1 MENLGLF
8 SVRCGAGR
16 FWIQQI
22 ECETETA
29 GCFAHFVIGHNSPL
43 YDSRFTDHD
52 SPALG
57 ARMHLDFANLLNL
70 VSTITLIGALVF
82 TGLQVRAANRARR
95 EQAAVTMIETA
106 ALSENSARF
115 LELLSEI
122 PEGASAAVIEK
133 LDAETRRQIFLF
145 GLRVEVIGYMVFHG
159 LVDVQTVNDLAGG
172 AILSFWSRAKSWSE
186 ERRKRTGHD
195 EFLEWCEW
203 LVTQIAQYRA
213 TRPYVP
219 AYSRAGAGLAL

>member
-1 MENLGLF
+1 
-8 SVRCGAGR
+8 V
-16 FWIQQI
+16 
-22 ECETETA
+22 
-29 GCFAHFVIGHNSPL
+29 HF
-43 YDSRFTDHD
+43 
-52 SPALG
+52 
-57 ARMHLDFANLLNL
+57 DFASALNL

-95 EQAAVTMIETA
+95 DQAAVTVIETA

-122 PEGASAAVIEK
+122 PEGASAAAIEK
-133 LDAETRRQIFLF
+133 LDAETKRQIFLF

-159 LVDVQTVNDLAGG
+159 LVDLQTVNDLAGG
-172 AILSFWSRAKSWSE
+172 AILSFWSRAKDWAV

-203 LVTQIAQYRA
+203 LATQITHYRA
-213 TRPYVP
+213 KRPYVA
-219 AYSRAGAGLAL
+219 AYSRVSTAR

>member
-1 MENLGLF
+1 
-8 SVRCGAGR
+8 
-16 FWIQQI
+16 
-22 ECETETA
+22 
-29 GCFAHFVIGHNSPL
+29 
-43 YDSRFTDHD
+43 
-52 SPALG
+52 
-57 ARMHLDFANLLNL
+57 MHLDFASALNL
-70 VSTITLIGALVF
+70 VSTVTLIGALVF

-95 EQAAVTMIETA
+95 EQAAVTVIEA

-122 PEGASAAVIEK
+122 PEGASAAAIEN
-133 LDAETRRQIFLF
+133 LDADTRRQIFLF

-172 AILSFWSRAKSWSE
+172 AILSFWSRAKNWSE

-219 AYSRAGAGLAL
+219 AYSRARAGLAT